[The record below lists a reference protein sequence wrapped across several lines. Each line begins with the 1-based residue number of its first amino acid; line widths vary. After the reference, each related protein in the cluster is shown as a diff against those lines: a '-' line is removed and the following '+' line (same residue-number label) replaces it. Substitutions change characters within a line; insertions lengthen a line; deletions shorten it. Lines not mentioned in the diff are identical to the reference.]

1 MRLFFTSTIPQMI
14 SSTLNPP
21 YVSIISF
28 PAKLTHTPI
37 ASIHLTK
44 MNFHI
49 RHLGSVEAKHPAE
62 AVAHLVAHYLDLQAV
77 SEESNCKERSRTV
90 GVSAAT
96 RTVGI
101 ATAEAVEFGMEIAGP
116 G

>member
-1 MRLFFTSTIPQMI
+1 
-14 SSTLNPP
+14 
-21 YVSIISF
+21 
-28 PAKLTHTPI
+28 
-37 ASIHLTK
+37 

-62 AVAHLVAHYLDLQAV
+62 AVAHLVAHYLDLEAV